1 MSKVVIYTQAYNA
14 EKTVRRTIES
24 VLNQTYSDL
33 IYVILDNG
41 STDKTG
47 NIIAE
52 YAKQDSRIV
61 TFRNEINN
69 VFKED
74 ASLQRYLEQFN
85 NDCYYSVLDAD
96 DEYNPDFLKKIL
108 LFMQEYHL
116 EIAACGS
123 DFIDTGTG
131 NIQLRRKVA
140 QNLILEGEGFN
151 KFFPIYHAFM
161 RTLWGKVYTFSTL
174 RKPSYKS
181 YTVGYYGTD
190 TLLTLKNFYNASRV
204 GILAESLH
212 KYYLSPKSVSYQFDS
227 NRIVSDQI
235 LFDAARDYLIYKCGR
250 VSPRNLSFLFAVHL
264 NALRDTTNVLLGA
277 HIDSIEKLKGLRDI
291 FTDQRAQDLQ
301 QMQTQEYGFSAIKEE
316 LYNNIV
322 RWVLSQRETRN
333 GEGMEI
339 AADLFA
345 AIGVYPVQID
355 GWHDCR
361 VFTLLSKIRDKLP
374 DTESAASVDGQI
386 VSIASKEPLLS
397 GWDAG
402 ILTFFHEIIFSI
414 LRHDEPKALK
424 QIKDTISEE
433 WDIPDEY
440 VIPLLTLGLNL
451 SALQKQTKDF
461 VYFKK
466 LQISCLIDLS
476 EVEEARKQLADWDRV
491 LPDDPDLRQF
501 RARLMQ

>member
-1 MSKVVIYTQAYNA
+1 MCRVIIYTRAYNA
-14 EKTVRRTIES
+14 EKTIRRAIES
-24 VLNQTYSDL
+24 VLNQTHSDL
-33 IYVILDNG
+33 SYIILDNG
-41 STDKTG
+41 CTDNTG
-47 NIIAE
+47 NIISE

-61 TFRNEINN
+61 VYRYEINN
-69 VFKED
+69 ICTRPWTDFLD
-74 ASLQRYLEQFN
+74 PFSS
-85 NDCYYSVLDAD
+85 DCYFANLDAD
-96 DEYNPDFLKKIL
+96 DEYSLDFLEKMLAFIK
-108 LFMQEYHL
+108 EYHL
-116 EIAACGS
+116 DLAACGS
-123 DFIDTGTG
+123 DFIEGHTGKLLG
-131 NIQLRRKVA
+131 KRKLDV
-140 QNLILEGEGFN
+140 NLILEGD
-151 KFFPIYHAFM
+151 KFDKYFPCYHMFM
-161 RTLWGKVYTFSTL
+161 RSLWGKVFLLSNF
-174 RKPSYKS
+174 RKPCYKTYDS
-181 YTVGYYGTD
+181 VNYGNDTIVGM
-190 TLLTLKNFYNASRV
+190 KNFYNASRV

-212 KYYLSPKSVSYQFDS
+212 KYYLSPKSTSCRFDS

-250 VSPRNLSFLFAVHL
+250 VSPGNLNFLYAVHL
-264 NALRDTTNVLLGA
+264 NALKDTTNVLLGA

-291 FTDQRAQDLQ
+291 FTDQRAQKLQ
-301 QMQTQEYGFSAIKEE
+301 QMQTQEYRFDAIKED

-322 RWVLSQRETRN
+322 RWVLSQRETRS

-339 AADLFA
+339 AADIFA
-345 AIGVYPVQID
+345 SIGAYPFQID

-374 DTESAASVDGQI
+374 DTESTAIVDGHI

-424 QIKDTISEE
+424 QIKDIIMAER
-433 WDIPDEY
+433 DIPDEY
-440 VIPLLTLGLNL
+440 VIPFLTLGLNL
-451 SALQKQTKDF
+451 STLQKQTKDF
-461 VYFKK
+461 IYFKK
-466 LQISCLIDLS
+466 LQISCLIDLL